1 MPKTL
6 KPQLKA
12 IVAEL
17 EEREK
22 NGANPQAM
30 KVLYDIL
37 EALNELDGRV
47 QVVEKEV
54 GYPDSFINGQD
65 VPNKLR
71 P

>member
-12 IVAEL
+12 IVAML
-17 EEREK
+17 EAREK
-22 NGANPQAM
+22 QGANPEAM
-30 KVLYDIL
+30 KVLYDML
-37 EALNELDGRV
+37 DAMYELDLRV
-47 QVVEKEV
+47 QVLEKET
-54 GYPDSFINGQD
+54 GYPDSFIDGQN